1 VQNDLFA
8 RLSSAIADSFVYSIV
23 LDVEGVDLSRE
34 GSISIVQ
41 IATREHCFILDVLGK
56 GVDDPLVVW
65 LREVLEDDSV
75 TKIIHDCRMDSDALH
90 HNLNI
95 RHSKVHDT
103 SCWHFVITGLEDQ
116 NLNNT
121 LTQNGLQPNM
131 VRKSD
136 DYKTNRAF
144 WATRPL
150 TALMLEWA
158 EGDLRAL
165 FQLQDKQLKKVA
177 VMPASAQA
185 TQELK
190 ANMASQ
196 EHCDFAR
203 SASVASFYIH
213 SNVGR
218 FIGPGGSSIHRSDIC
233 CFLRAHLDIAVNLL
247 LFFFW
252 NDSTTC

>member
-1 VQNDLFA
+1 
-8 RLSSAIADSFVYSIV
+8 

-34 GSISIVQ
+34 GIISIVQ

-65 LREVLEDDSV
+65 LREVLEDGSV

-95 RHSKVHDT
+95 RLSKVHDT
-103 SCWHFVITGLEDQ
+103 SCWHFVITGREDQ

-131 VRKSD
+131 VRQSD
-136 DYKTNRAF
+136 VYNTNHAF

-165 FQLQDKQLKKVA
+165 FQLQDKQLEKVA
-177 VMPASAQA
+177 AMPTSAQA
-185 TQELK
+185 AQELK

-196 EHCDFAR
+196 DHCDFSR
-203 SASVASFYIH
+203 SASVASFHIR
-213 SNVGR
+213 SNVGH
-218 FIGPGGSSIHRSDIC
+218 FIGPGGSSIRRSDIC

-247 LFFFW
+247 MFLFW
-252 NDSTTC
+252 NDYTTC

>member
-1 VQNDLFA
+1 M
-8 RLSSAIADSFVYSIV
+8 
-23 LDVEGVDLSRE
+23 DLSRE
-34 GSISIVQ
+34 GIISIVQ
-41 IATREHCFILDVLGK
+41 IATRKHCFILDVLGK

-203 SASVASFYIH
+203 SASIDSFYIH

-218 FIGPGGSSIHRSDIC
+218 FIGKGGSSIRRSDIC

>member
-8 RLSSAIADSFVYSIV
+8 RHSSAIADSFVYSIV

-90 HNLNI
+90 HNLSI
-95 RHSKVHDT
+95 RLSKVHDT

-121 LTQNGLQPNM
+121 LTKNGLQPNM

-136 DYKTNRAF
+136 DYDTNHAF
-144 WATRPL
+144 WAIRPL

-158 EGDLRAL
+158 EGDLRPL
-165 FQLQDKQLKKVA
+165 FQLQDKQLEKVA
-177 VMPASAQA
+177 AMPASAQA
-185 TQELK
+185 AQELK

-203 SASVASFYIH
+203 SASVDSFYIH

-218 FIGPGGSSIHRSDIC
+218 FIGKGGSSIRRSDIC

-247 LFFFW
+247 LFFFG
-252 NDSTTC
+252 NDSTIC